1 MKHNGERQESPRRP
15 DEILAEIDRTRNE
28 MDSTLSAIEHRL
40 TPGQLVDQGI
50 DYLRHSGANEFVQ
63 NLGGQVKHNPLPVS
77 LVGIGLAWLMA
88 ASKREPDYGSRS
100 GAASYGAGL
109 GERAGEAKEKMAQS
123 AQSMRERASATA
135 QNASAKL
142 GDMRQRATAATQSA
156 KETIGA
162 FGPSAR
168 SQMDRAK
175 SSADYMMREQPLAL
189 GAIGVA
195 VGAFLAAMAPRTRQ
209 EDELMGGAR
218 DRLVDKAQ
226 ETGKEK
232 LDQAKQAANS
242 AMKTEGS
249 QPSEAPKA
257 GWPHPGKGA
266 PSTPSR
272 PAESPPAGKP
282 TVRVH
287 GEAAATAVPP
297 PVGADLTPRGP
308 GGARGKP

>member
-1 MKHNGERQESPRRP
+1 MKHNGERQESARRP
-15 DEILAEIDRTRNE
+15 DEILAEIDRTRDE

-88 ASKREPDYGSRS
+88 ASKRQPDYGSRS
-100 GAASYGAGL
+100 GTASYGARL
-109 GERAGEAKEKMAQS
+109 GERTGEMKDKLAQA
-123 AQSMRERASATA
+123 AQSMRERASAT
-135 QNASAKL
+135 
-142 GDMRQRATAATQSA
+142 TQSA
-156 KETIGA
+156 KETLGA
-162 FGPSAR
+162 FGSSAR

-209 EDELMGGAR
+209 EDELMGEAR

-232 LDQAKQAANS
+232 LDQAKQAANA

-249 QPSEAPKA
+249 QRSEAPSA
-257 GWPHPGKGA
+257 GWPHPASGKGV

-272 PAESPPAGKP
+272 TPESQPTGKT

-287 GEAAATAVPP
+287 GETAATAVPP
-297 PVGADLTPRGP
+297 AVGADLTPRGP